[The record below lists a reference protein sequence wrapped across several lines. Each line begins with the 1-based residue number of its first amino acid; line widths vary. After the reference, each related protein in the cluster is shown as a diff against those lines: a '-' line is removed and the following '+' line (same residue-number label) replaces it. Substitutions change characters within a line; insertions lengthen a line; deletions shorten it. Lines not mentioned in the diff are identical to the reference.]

1 MQKLKEYTY
10 NSFDPYVIST
20 TIDQGF
26 YKEQEL
32 FKFTNQLTTVSLP

>member
-10 NSFDPYVIST
+10 NSFDLNVIST

-26 YKEQEL
+26 YKEQEH
-32 FKFTNQLTTVSLP
+32 FKFTNHLTKVSLP